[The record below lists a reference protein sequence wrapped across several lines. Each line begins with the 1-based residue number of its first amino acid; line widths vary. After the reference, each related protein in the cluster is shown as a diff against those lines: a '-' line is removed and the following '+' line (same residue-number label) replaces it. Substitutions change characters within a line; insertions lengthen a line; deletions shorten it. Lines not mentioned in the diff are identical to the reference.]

1 MKRKRER
8 TNEAR
13 RRTKREGERSHL
25 TGFQNLLGLA
35 AYCLTLSASVP
46 INIKQTRVCSTKLPA
61 SSRQAGRQAGGK
73 ARRRQICRKQT
84 LRTALQFPEG
94 THPQKLTAQ
103 VAFVI
108 YSLSSPSP
116 LVTKS
121 FCLSFSKGRVPQ
133 SLAPSIT
140 MLRGTNPKD
149 LNSYSKNRPQE

>member
-1 MKRKRER
+1 M
-8 TNEAR
+8 
-13 RRTKREGERSHL
+13 
-25 TGFQNLLGLA
+25 
-35 AYCLTLSASVP
+35 P
-46 INIKQTRVCSTKLPA
+46 INIKRTRVCSTKLPA
-61 SSRQAGRQAGGK
+61 SSRQAGGK

-121 FCLSFSKGRVPQ
+121 FCLSFSEGRVSQREETNQAIKEGAEGAVSKSTGQRPVFLTGRNH
-133 SLAPSIT
+133 SLQLPGLPPMARFMKRKGERT
-140 MLRGTNPKD
+140 NEEKRGKH
-149 LNSYSKNRPQE
+149 LS